1 MREFPDAVFQNI
13 RANQEDVRRFLEQAI
28 TSHSHRDPVRAEFM
42 ETIVA
47 EIGDV
52 QGMYQVGSRK
62 S

>member
-28 TSHSHRDPVRAEFM
+28 TSHRDPVRAEFM